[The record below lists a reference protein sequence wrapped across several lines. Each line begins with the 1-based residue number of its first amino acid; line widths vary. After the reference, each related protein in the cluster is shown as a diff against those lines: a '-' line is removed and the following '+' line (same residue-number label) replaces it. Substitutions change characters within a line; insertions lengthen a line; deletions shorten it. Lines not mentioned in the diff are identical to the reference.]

1 MHTRAADRWVVG
13 LTLAYAV
20 FLVLGSLVPLNWRAQ
35 PWGQAWQAFL
45 ALPGPVWRDDERVD
59 VAVNFLLTVP
69 LAFGLA
75 HWAAGQAGAAF
86 RVVCFALVWPAAA
99 VFSVGVE
106 FAQTFFP
113 PRDPSWT
120 DVTAQWV
127 GSAVGLAAYG
137 MQRQR
142 FRRLLDGLG
151 AQNPVQVRSL
161 RWLAIYLALLVVF
174 SVMPLDLS
182 ISPAELYRKW
192 RDGRVV
198 LVPFGAPWPGAWQF
212 IYDLCTD
219 VALWVPVGLLW
230 RTDGQRRSVTA
241 VVARGLLA
249 AALLECAQLFV
260 LSRVSDVTDIIL
272 AGAGVALGAT
282 LATALGAWA
291 AWPPQRQARWLV
303 GGLWLWLAVA
313 VTILWQPFDFSLA
326 RITSEQAFD
335 FFKRVPFQT
344 YAFQGE
350 FNALNE
356 IARKLLLF
364 FPGGLLL
371 GALSLR
377 RPSVAGAAPVAAIAV
392 LAFVLEAGQLFL
404 PSKVADVTDATLGAL
419 GALVGWGI
427 ARSLRPLAGGAAT
440 VFSSK
445 SPTGPPPARTV
456 VATSRPGAQWLVLA
470 VLALLLWVGSR
481 TPGLPYNVAKL
492 MPAGATG
499 AVAALGLACTLWWML
514 VVPLWLLAPHRARWR
529 LAFPLLAPAHALV
542 SFVVLYVT
550 VPLVMLHKLIGYPV
564 LGWGGPWEDMARYG
578 ALHCSVILLVYGAA
592 LLVRTL
598 QRPAAVVDL
607 AYWCCAMSLLFWPLH
622 WVVVEQAGT
631 DNLVELMRG
640 GGSLGASAALGLG
653 GLLVAVC
660 GSAAG
665 AALAPGRRW
674 VMWVAAVAAAAL
686 APLLFNAGLEPL
698 LVKYGR
704 AFSALQFILSA
715 GRDSYAGAQELQL
728 RAALALG
735 LTLVVVAALQ
745 APQWRLLAST
755 DAAKPTRGRARPGVL
770 PAA

>member
-1 MHTRAADRWVVG
+1 MHTADRWVVG
-13 LTLAYAV
+13 LTLGYAA
-20 FLVLGSLVPLNWRAQ
+20 FLVLGSLVPLNWQ
-35 PWGQAWQAFL
+35 PQSWGQAWQAFL

-75 HWAAGQAGAAF
+75 HWAAGQAGAAS
-86 RVVCFALVWPAAA
+86 RVIGCALVWPAAA

-120 DVTAQWV
+120 DVVAQCV
-127 GSAVGLAAYG
+127 GSAAGMALYA

-151 AQNPVQVRSL
+151 THHPVQARSL
-161 RWLAIYLALLVVF
+161 QWLAIYLALLVVF

-182 ISPAELYRKW
+182 ISPVELYRKW
-192 RDGRVV
+192 RDGRMV
-198 LVPFGAPWPGAWQF
+198 LLPFGAPWQGAWQF
-212 IYDLCTD
+212 VYDLCTD

-230 RTDGQRRSVTA
+230 RTDGQGRSVTA

-249 AALLECAQLFV
+249 AALVECAQLFV

-272 AGAGVALGAT
+272 AGAGVALGAA
-282 LATALGAWA
+282 LPRALGGWA

-313 VTILWQPFDFSLA
+313 VTIMWQPFDFSLVHV
-326 RITSEQAFD
+326 TGEQALGAFT
-335 FFKRVPFQT
+335 RTPFET
-344 YAFQGE
+344 YAFRGE

-356 IARKLLLF
+356 IVRKLLVF

-392 LAFVLEAGQLFL
+392 LALVLEAGQLFL
-404 PSKVADVTDATLGAL
+404 PSKLADATDAALGAL

-427 ARSLRPLAGGAAT
+427 ARSLGPVVGRAAT
-440 VFSSK
+440 IFSSM
-445 SPTGPPPARTV
+445 PPAAPPPARPV
-456 VATSRPGAQWLVLA
+456 VAASSPVAQWRVLA
-470 VLALLLWVGSR
+470 VLAALLWLGSR

-492 MPAGATG
+492 MPPGVTG

-514 VVPLWLLAPHRARWR
+514 VVPLWLLAPHRTRWR

-542 SFVVLYVT
+542 SFLVLYST
-550 VPLVMLHKLIGYPV
+550 VPLVMIHKLIGYPV
-564 LGWGGPWEDMARYG
+564 LGWGGPWEDMARYV
-578 ALHCSVILLVYGAA
+578 ALHCSVIFLVYGAA

-607 AYWCCAMSLLFWPLH
+607 AYWCCAMLLLFWPLH
-622 WVVVEQAGT
+622 WAVVEQAGT

-665 AALAPGRRW
+665 AALVPGRRW
-674 VMWVAAVAAAAL
+674 AMLVVAGLAAGL
-686 APLLFNAGLEPL
+686 APLFFSAGLEQV

-704 AFSALQFILSA
+704 AFSALQFILSV
-715 GRDSYAGAQELQL
+715 GRDSYAVGGELQL

-735 LTLVVVAALQ
+735 LTVFAVAALQ
-745 APQWRLLAST
+745 APQWRALACN
-755 DAAKPTRGRARPGVL
+755 DGVRPTRGRAGLGVL